1 MLGITLLNEI
11 VNNQQCVEADEI
23 LNRLKNE
30 IIRALRQKEGS
41 DSASDGMD
49 MALCVFDPS
58 SLKLQYAGGF
68 NPLVLIR
75 DGELKRYQAD
85 PMPVGIGALSG
96 RDFTRHELVIQ
107 KGDMIYLYSDGY
119 EDQFGGEKDSKF
131 SRKRFRELLMEIH
144 TLPVDDQKVRMEER
158 LDEWMD
164 GYEQIDDI
172 MILGI
177 RF

>member
-1 MLGITLLNEI
+1 
-11 VNNQQCVEADEI
+11 VEADEI

-49 MALCVFDPS
+49 MAMCVFDPS
-58 SLKLQYAGGF
+58 SSKLQYAGGF

-75 DGELKRYQAD
+75 DGELIRYQAD
-85 PMPVGIGALSG
+85 PMPIGIGAISG
-96 RDFTRHELVIQ
+96 RDFTMHELEIQ
-107 KGDMIYLYSDGY
+107 KGDQIYLYSDGY

-144 TLPVDDQKVRMEER
+144 KLPLDDQKARMEER